1 MKHVLA
7 TVVVVAALAGSARAC
22 PMCKDSLP
30 NKEGASTPLRDSYD
44 SGGQNIAGGMNL
56 SVYVM
61 LGTLV
66 GTIGLISTVMIK
78 GMRSSAARH
87 GFPVQPR
94 HPESK

>member
-1 MKHVLA
+1 MKHLLA
-7 TVVVVAALAGSARAC
+7 TVVVVAALGGSAHAC

-30 NKEGASTPLRDSYD
+30 NKEGAGTPLRDSYD

-61 LGTLV
+61 LATLM

-87 GFPVQPR
+87 GFPVRPQDR
-94 HPESK
+94 ESN